1 MGTVL
6 LFKKWWGFDDMFFI
20 GLDWLNSLKY
30 NLVCF
35 SGPSNSTRASVPE
48 DRQLYSPNE
57 EATSIASKCL
67 ENIPKYPAH
76 ILNELKKGFRSV
88 NILKYAKRRQS
99 CSEEN
104 LVRYFS
110 DSQLILAHTFV
121 SDQCNRPNKMNLK
134 KSFST
139 DDLSLL

>member
-1 MGTVL
+1 MANRG
-6 LFKKWWGFDDMFFI
+6 I
-20 GLDWLNSLKY
+20 G
-30 NLVCF
+30 
-35 SGPSNSTRASVPE
+35 
-48 DRQLYSPNE
+48 
-57 EATSIASKCL
+57 
-67 ENIPKYPAH
+67 NIPKYPAH

-88 NILKYAKRRQS
+88 NILKYARRRQS

-110 DSQLILAHTFV
+110 DSQLILAHTFG
-121 SDQCNRPNKMNLK
+121 SEHCNRSNKMNLK